1 MTGFTTFSNQLL
13 GKRLQVILEL
23 VPGATALGFL
33 ANPTNPNIGPDMAN
47 VQAAANALGLRVQVL
62 TASNERELEAAF
74 ANFKQQRL
82 DVMLVG
88 VDLWYRTKPELIA
101 ALAARHGV
109 IASCEQRS
117 FVTAGGLMSYGSD
130 SLESQRVQGLY
141 VARIL
146 KGERPADLPVQQATK
161 FEFVLNLKAAKALGL
176 DVPTSVILRAN
187 EVIE

>member
-1 MTGFTTFSNQLL
+1 VTGFTTFSNQLL
-13 GKRLQVILEL
+13 AKRLQVMREL
-23 VPGATALGFL
+23 VPSATALGFL

-74 ANFKQQRL
+74 LDFKQQRL
-82 DVMLVG
+82 DAMLVG
-88 VDLWYRTKPELIA
+88 VDLWYRTKSELIA

-146 KGERPADLPVQQATK
+146 KGAKPADLPVEQATK
-161 FEFVLNLKAAKALGL
+161 FEFLLNLKTAKALGL
-176 DVPTSVILRAN
+176 TVPITLIGRAD
-187 EVIE
+187 EIIE